1 MIKNKLL
8 KRMEWVFSTLRQ
20 SEIRS
25 QTFRRPQT
33 FRSVASG
40 YAASKELGVNLQ
52 FLQKALEAFQ
62 LHRIS
67 SAEMSVC

>member
-1 MIKNKLL
+1 
-8 KRMEWVFSTLRQ
+8 MEWMFSTLPQ
-20 SEIRS
+20 SEVRP

-33 FRSVASG
+33 SRSVAPG

-67 SAEMSVC
+67 STEMSIC